1 MKKLLV
7 VFVVLAV
14 VAVAV
19 TALALWLA
27 DGGTGGAALGGD
39 GETVLVWHM
48 GGGLVERGGPE
59 FAGLGAYAATDTMGE
74 AYRGFR
80 NAVDDDR
87 VAGIALVI
95 RSPGFGLAKAQEIR
109 RQILAFRDTGRFV
122 ECYFE
127 SVGEATNG
135 TLGYYLAS
143 ACDGVHM
150 SPAGEVNLLGLYASG
165 LFFRQGLDRL
175 EITPEFLSRGE
186 FKSAGE
192 PFTRSDWSPAA
203 EEALGALLDG
213 EMAEIVDGIAQ
224 GRGLSAEAVRELVDG
239 APYSGPEAMELGLL
253 DSLLYPDEFRRRIEE
268 LTGAGEEPRLLP
280 LVGYGRDLRLGGP
293 EVAVVFAAGTIV
305 RGSGGAD
312 PWTGELFLG
321 SDDLG
326 TLLSDLREDPGVAA
340 VVLRIDSPGG
350 SALASDLILREVER
364 LAEDKPVIVSM
375 SDVAASGGYY
385 IAAKA
390 DKILAEPSTITG
402 SIGVVSGRFATG
414 RFMEEKLG
422 VTHDSMTRG
431 ANAGLYSS
439 PETLSAEETALLERS
454 MDRIYDQFIQ
464 HVAVGREMS
473 PEAVDQ
479 VAQGRVWTG
488 TDALRAGLVDEL
500 GGLDRAIELAA
511 EAAEMDLDR
520 PVSLGYYPEP
530 RGFLESLF
538 GSTDQPLLPAGAR
551 EFLGRLQA
559 LETPFRGH
567 LAVPREVEDL
577 SRPF

>member
-1 MKKLLV
+1 MKKLLL
-7 VFVVLAV
+7 VFLVLAL

-19 TALALWLA
+19 TALALHLA
-27 DGGTGGAALGGD
+27 RGGIGGPALGGA
-39 GETVLVWHM
+39 GQTVLVWRL

-59 FAGLGAYAATDTMGE
+59 LFGLGAYAATDTMGE
-74 AYRGFR
+74 VYRGFR
-80 NAVDDDR
+80 NARDDER
-87 VAGIALVI
+87 VGGVALYI
-95 RSPGFGLAKAQEIR
+95 RSPGFGLAKAQEMR

-127 SVGEATNG
+127 SVGEASNG

-150 SPAGEVNLLGLYASG
+150 APAGEVNLLGLYADS

-175 EITPEFLSRGE
+175 EITPEFLSMGR

-213 EMAEIVDGIAQ
+213 EMAQIVEGIAR
-224 GRGLSAEAVRELVDG
+224 GRDLPPETVRQLVDG
-239 APYSGPEAMELGLL
+239 APYSATEAVELGLL
-253 DSLLYPDEFRRRIEE
+253 DSLLYPDQFRDRIGE
-268 LTGAGEEPRLLP
+268 LAGTDEPRLLP
-280 LVGYGRDLRLGGP
+280 LPGYGRELLSGGP

-305 RGSGGAD
+305 RGPGGAD

-326 TLLSDLREDPGVAA
+326 PLLSDLAEDPGVVA

-364 LAEDKPVIVSM
+364 LATEKPVVVSM

-390 DKILAEPSTITG
+390 DTIVAEPSTITG
-402 SIGVVSGRFATG
+402 SIGVVSGRFATA

-422 VTHDSMTRG
+422 VTHDSLARG

-439 PETLSAEETALLERS
+439 PEALAPEEIAVLERS
-454 MDRIYDQFIQ
+454 MDRIYDLFVG
-464 HVAVGREMS
+464 HVADGREMS
-473 PEAVDQ
+473 REAVDQ
-479 VAQGRVWTG
+479 IAQGRVWTG
-488 TDALRAGLVDEL
+488 QDALGIGLVDEL

-511 EAAEMDLDR
+511 EAAELDQGR

-530 RGFLESLF
+530 RGLLESLL
-538 GSTDQPLLPAGAR
+538 GEADRPLLPAGAR
-551 EFLGRLQA
+551 ELLGRLDA
-559 LETPFRGH
+559 LERPFRGH
-567 LAVPREVEDL
+567 LVVPREVELL